1 MKKGHSYKDFCE
13 LEVAFSGR
21 IKMMTPD
28 LSHKNGY
35 EILLE
40 VYDEDTND
48 FFYMRIV
55 LCINSLSFVEDEF
68 QIGDDVYIN
77 GTLIFNSEEDGFG
90 DPRLL
95 LLVKNFI
102 YLEED

>member
-1 MKKGHSYKDFCE
+1 MRKKIYKDFCE

-21 IKMMTPD
+21 IKMMTQD
-28 LSHKNGY
+28 LAHKDGY

-40 VYDEDTND
+40 VYDEDVND
-48 FFYMRIV
+48 FFYMRMV
-55 LCINSLSFVEDEF
+55 LCVNELSLVEDEF
-68 QIGDDVYIN
+68 QVGDDVYIN

-102 YLEED
+102 YLEEE